1 MSFTPFAR
9 YRNFTL
15 ANLKALLEVYPDMAG
30 NIPWDEAKNYA
41 EEKLKG
47 YKRTAYQQAC
57 QFGLED
63 RSKESFRIHNYLYT
77 FDDENLSK
85 YLVFWFK
92 TYYAPHPYV
101 NSTDEAFL
109 IYCRLCEDILQSE
122 NHSVNF
128 EDFVERNIGGKSD
141 DILLNIIKAY
151 AAPVK
156 YIKREGKDN
165 LYISDSDIARVE
177 KEIDFIKT
185 NFPIGIP
192 SSEKEFFERFSYA
205 NFCKFYGE
213 DVDSNI
219 KDGEKIQENS
229 SQQNQLPFEQSKD
242 CARQLV
248 DCIYGID
255 QFKRLSD
262 VLKNNDKSIK
272 IVTDNL
278 GGNYLRYMFAKPTS
292 ELYQNTNSGK
302 IRVFKDKDYRIAID
316 GDIESCK
323 LSTEWVS
330 SELADGIASANYLR
344 ALIQIINVNYSD
356 VLRIYEKSGKWYLEY
371 LKQDF
376 KLSCLPDCFKSEFAR
391 RYITALLSK
400 PFVILT
406 GNSGTGKTRIS
417 KQFAEY
423 LEVDLGNSE
432 KNWELISVGADW
444 TDNTKIL
451 GYYNPLANDGKGKYE
466 KTKILNLIERANN
479 PENKNIPFFIIL
491 DEMNLSHVERYF
503 ADFLSH
509 MEIPDL
515 KFVLDGYPGIV
526 KYPENLFVVGTVN
539 IDETTYMFSPKV
551 LDRANV
557 IEFRPEKNSVL
568 DLFVNPSDNGNITP
582 ASDGTAQAFEK
593 LSVQIR
599 SGYSSLDKNSF
610 VEVQEV
616 FKYIYEMVEKSGY
629 EFAYRTVREIRQYL
643 SASYEL
649 SEDKDSYELY
659 TVIDEQLVQKILPKV
674 HGNKKEIGSLLEE
687 IGVLCVDKDLPLS
700 RDKIEKMKGK
710 LAQIQYASFI

>member
-1 MSFTPFAR
+1 M
-9 YRNFTL
+9 
-15 ANLKALLEVYPDMAG
+15 
-30 NIPWDEAKNYA
+30 
-41 EEKLKG
+41 
-47 YKRTAYQQAC
+47 
-57 QFGLED
+57 
-63 RSKESFRIHNYLYT
+63 
-77 FDDENLSK
+77 
-85 YLVFWFK
+85 
-92 TYYAPHPYV
+92 
-101 NSTDEAFL
+101 
-109 IYCRLCEDILQSE
+109 
-122 NHSVNF
+122 
-128 EDFVERNIGGKSD
+128 
-141 DILLNIIKAY
+141 
-151 AAPVK
+151 
-156 YIKREGKDN
+156 
-165 LYISDSDIARVE
+165 E

-344 ALIQIINVNYSD
+344 ALIQIINVKYSD